1 VDDFLPIDPRYD
13 NDRNRLRP
21 VFARSKNKGE
31 IWVSLIEKAWAKL
44 HGSYVLIES
53 GSAELAF
60 SHLTNA
66 PT

>member
-1 VDDFLPIDPRYD
+1 M
-13 NDRNRLRP
+13 
-21 VFARSKNKGE
+21 FARSRNKGE